1 MTDQPKV
8 LSLKKGADKRLKQG
22 HLWIYSNEIDT
33 QKSPLK
39 DFTPGEQVK
48 VVNLGGKEIGTAFV
62 SPSSLIAGRMI
73 SRDSKQF
80 MDQSLLTHRLKIAL
94 SLREQVFSDESY
106 RLVFGDSDLLPG
118 LVVDRF
124 KDVLVV
130 QISSAGMELLKEEVS
145 AALEKVCRPKTILFK
160 NNGKMRSAE
169 NLESY
174 VTVGFGE
181 ELEEAEL
188 CENGVRFLAPVVN
201 GQKTGWFYDH
211 RMNRARLKDY
221 VKGKRVLDLYS
232 YVGGWGI
239 QAAAFGAESV
249 TCVDSSSLALDYVE
263 KNAALNGLTDKVSCI
278 EGDVFDVC
286 RQLKAEG
293 EKFDVVIADPP
304 AFIPKRKDQKAGQVA
319 YQRLNQFAMRLL
331 EKDGLLV
338 SASCSMHLTREALMK
353 AIADSGQT
361 LEKRLQ
367 VIEQGGQGADHPIA
381 PVIPETEYLK
391 AIFVRVLP
399 AS

>member
-1 MTDQPKV
+1 GIHTV
-8 LSLKKGADKRLKQG
+8 INIL
-22 HLWIYSNEIDT
+22 N
-33 QKSPLK
+33 
-39 DFTPGEQVK
+39 
-48 VVNLGGKEIGTAFV
+48 
-62 SPSSLIAGRMI
+62 
-73 SRDSKQF
+73 
-80 MDQSLLTHRLKIAL
+80 
-94 SLREQVFSDESY
+94 
-106 RLVFGDSDLLPG
+106 G
-118 LVVDRF
+118 LVIDRF
-124 KDVLVV
+124 KDVFVV
-130 QISSAGMELLKEEVS
+130 QISSAGMESLKDEIVS
-145 AALEKVCRPKTILFK
+145 ALEKVCRPKTILFK

-174 VTVGFGE
+174 VSLAMGE
-181 ELEEAEL
+181 ELEDAEL
-188 CENGVRFLAPVVN
+188 EENGVRFLAPVMK

-232 YVGGWGI
+232 YVGGWGV

-249 TCVDSSSLALDYVE
+249 TCVDSSSMALDYVE
-263 KNAALNGLTDKVSCI
+263 KNAALNDLSDKVSCI

-286 RQLKAEG
+286 KQLKLEG

-304 AFIPKRKDQKAGQVA
+304 AFIPKRKDQKAGEIA
-319 YQRLNQFAMRLL
+319 YQRLNQLAMRLL

-338 SASCSMHLTREALMK
+338 SASCSMHLSREALMK
-353 AIADSGQT
+353 AIAVSGQT

-367 VIEQGGQGADHPIA
+367 VIEQGGQGADHPIL

-391 AIFVRVLP
+391 SIFVRVLP